1 MIQSGRL
8 LWRTARFEI
17 LAGLGLS
24 LMLTIGMLVV
34 AARLDAIRATAC
46 AGLRTCD
53 DAAFVDLQMGF
64 AGPLLFGASLV
75 PLVIGL
81 LYGPALVGRELERR
95 TAPLAW
101 SLARSRVRWLAWR
114 ALPAIGLV
122 ALLLVA
128 PALAGD
134 RLEAASYPQFDPA
147 QSFYDVGSRGEL
159 IVVRGLVAFA
169 FGVAAGVIF
178 GRTLPAVLL
187 AGALCIVGLGL
198 AAAVRPAWLPRE
210 AIPID
215 EMNQATPAVP
225 LYFSGGVRLPDGRL
239 LTDAESAPLRPPE
252 AQEIDSPG
260 YAVWLFNSGWRRVF
274 LGITGAHYPEI
285 ELREVAV
292 TGAVAILAF
301 GLGLLAVRRRR
312 PAPGFALEPDAR
324 RAVSAPVGE
333 DVPAAARARW
343 RRSGPWLSWL
353 MTSRVG
359 RPEVLGAI
367 IAAIAA
373 TGATLVMIRLLADA
387 RIAGHCVDSDCIGNG
402 PFSRINNPLKDWLY
416 PLLASLPFVVG
427 GLLGAPVVA
436 RELETGTGRLTWS
449 LTGSRVRWLL
459 WRIAPLVALTL
470 LLLVPAAIA
479 GSTLVREQTLL
490 DPTYY
495 FALGQIRGAPLV
507 ARGLATFAVALL
519 AGVVWR
525 RTLPALVVAGIA
537 GLILYNALYWVSGF
551 GPISGQIG
559 GQWLPPDVLGPP
571 GVEVN
576 PGSFLLTEGLQAPD
590 GTFHLA
596 YEVAVD
602 AGFPRLTADG
612 NLIELDPEFTAW
624 YTARGY
630 RYVTIGWDRSRYP
643 EFVFRESA
651 TLVGG
656 AVIVVAAAA
665 GALRR
670 RRPG

>member
-1 MIQSGRL
+1 MIASGRVF
-8 LWRTARFEI
+8 WRTARFEI

-24 LMLTIGMLVV
+24 LALTIAMLAV
-34 AARLDAIRATAC
+34 AARLDAIRALAC
-46 AGLRTCD
+46 AGLQSCE
-53 DAAFVDLQMGF
+53 DAAFIDLKIGF
-64 AGPLLFGASLV
+64 AEPLFFGASLV

-95 TAPLAW
+95 SAPLAW
-101 SLARSRVRWLAWR
+101 SLVRSRVRWLAWR

-122 ALLLVA
+122 ALLLA
-128 PALAGD
+128 GPALAGD

-147 QSFYDVGSRGEL
+147 QSFYDVGSRGGL
-159 IVVRGLVAFA
+159 IILRGLVALTL
-169 FGVAAGVIF
+169 GIAAGVIF

-198 AAAVRPAWLPRE
+198 AAAARPAWLPRE
-210 AIPID
+210 AVPREELD
-215 EMNQATPAVP
+215 QATPAVP
-225 LYFSGGVRLPDGRL
+225 LAFGEGFRLPDGRL
-239 LTDAESAPLRPPE
+239 LTFSESAPLRPPE
-252 AQEIDSPG
+252 AQEIDSPS
-260 YAVWLFNSGWRRVF
+260 YAVWLFNSDWRRVF
-274 LGITGAHYPEI
+274 IGLKGERYPEV
-285 ELREVAV
+285 ERREAAV
-292 TGAVAILAF
+292 TGAAALLAF

-324 RAVSAPVGE
+324 RAAAAPVGE
-333 DVPAAARARW
+333 DVPVAARARW

-353 MTSRVG
+353 MASRVG

-367 IAAIAA
+367 IAAVAV

-387 RIAGHCVDSDCIGNG
+387 RIAQNCVDTDCLGGG
-402 PFSRINNPLKDWLY
+402 PFSRVDNPLKDWLY

-427 GLLGAPVVA
+427 GLLGGPVVA

-449 LTGSRVRWLL
+449 LTGGRVRWLL

-470 LLLVPAAIA
+470 VLLIPAAIA
-479 GSTLVREQTLL
+479 GSDLLRERNLL

-495 FALGQIRGAPLV
+495 FSDGQIRGGPLV
-507 ARGLATFAVALL
+507 ARGLATFAIALL

-525 RTLPALVVAGIA
+525 RTLPALVATGIA
-537 GLILYNALYWVSGF
+537 GLILYNALFWMSGF

-559 GQWLPPDVLGPP
+559 GQWLPPDVLLPP
-571 GVEVN
+571 ALEVN
-576 PGSFLLTEGLQAPD
+576 PGSLLLTEALQAPD
-590 GTFHLA
+590 GSLHLA
-596 YEVAVD
+596 YEVALD
-602 AGFPRLTADG
+602 AGFPRLTAEG

-630 RYVTIGWDRSRYP
+630 RSVTIGWDASRYP
-643 EFVFRESA
+643 EFVFRETA

-656 AVIVVAAAA
+656 AVIVVLIAA